1 MKDVLV
7 LVHSLRMVRSTPLQ
21 VVTTVKLSIGSLLV
35 SGGYDLNV
43 NIYTTDQNKLKLG
56 LKVCTG
62 VLSTSFDCGFD

>member
-7 LVHSLRMVRSTPLQ
+7 LVHSLRMVRSTQ

-62 VLSTSFDCGFD
+62 VSSTSFDCGFDQI